1 MSKSS
6 SSNSQ
11 PLPTPT
17 PDTVSQGLKPE
28 ASSSQGDFYP
38 QVQDAMGLL
47 GLQLPRNVMS
57 VRVQR
62 ETLGQFPPV
71 LLNHPVQP
79 SLVSGTASPVYT
91 HGAQSVPQPPSSDR
105 YQPRPLD
112 APAHLTVYSAI
123 AKAILKKPG
132 FANIPMDILLR
143 VVPGLIETIW
153 KEAGGR
159 NKDTIGD
166 GVGTS
171 EAADIIDNTMSVSE
185 STGLPDMGVPAMEAA
200 PMQLPELSLTV
211 QPKQLPLVEQPQSVP
226 TISDNIRSSMGF
238 PTVTPMIQ
246 SPEYSLAVGAARSG
260 IGLAHP
266 IHEDLEGP
274 PRAVPNSQG
283 YSIELGSEEIMDE
296 TRTASQILDEILHDG
311 LVDYI

>member
-1 MSKSS
+1 
-6 SSNSQ
+6 
-11 PLPTPT
+11 
-17 PDTVSQGLKPE
+17 
-28 ASSSQGDFYP
+28 
-38 QVQDAMGLL
+38 
-47 GLQLPRNVMS
+47 
-57 VRVQR
+57 
-62 ETLGQFPPV
+62 
-71 LLNHPVQP
+71 
-79 SLVSGTASPVYT
+79 
-91 HGAQSVPQPPSSDR
+91 
-105 YQPRPLD
+105 LD

-246 SPEYSLAVGAARSG
+246 SPEYSLAVGAARTG